1 MTIDIPAAV
10 DAVIGAINR
19 GDTDA
24 FLAAFTA
31 DAAVDDFGSIY
42 SGRDEIAA
50 WNARELIGAK
60 GQLTVKRTER
70 LRERIV
76 VVGDWKSSFFSG
88 PSRMEFSVRGDVVS
102 LLRILPG

>member
-1 MTIDIPAAV
+1 MAVDIPPAV
-10 DAVIGAINR
+10 DAIIAAINR

-24 FLAAFTA
+24 FLGLFTP
-31 DAAVDDFGSIY
+31 DGVVDDWGSIY

-70 LRERIV
+70 LRERIAV
-76 VVGDWKSSFFSG
+76 SGDWKSTFHTG
-88 PSRMEFSVRGDVVS
+88 PSRMEFSVRGDRVS
-102 LLRILPG
+102 LLRILAA

>member
-1 MTIDIPAAV
+1 MAVDIPTAV
-10 DAVIGAINR
+10 DAVIAAINR

-24 FLAAFTA
+24 FLGLFT
-31 DAAVDDFGSIY
+31 DDGVVDDFGSIY
-42 SGRDEIAA
+42 SGYHEIAE

-76 VVGDWKSSFFSG
+76 VTGDWKSTFHTG
-88 PSRMEFSVRGDVVS
+88 PSRMEFSVRGDKVS
-102 LLRILPG
+102 LLRILPA